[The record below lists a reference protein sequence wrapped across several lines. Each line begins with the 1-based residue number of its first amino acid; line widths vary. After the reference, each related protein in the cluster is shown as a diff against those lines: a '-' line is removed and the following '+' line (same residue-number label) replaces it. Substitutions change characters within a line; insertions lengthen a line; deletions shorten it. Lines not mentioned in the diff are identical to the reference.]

1 MKITKDTI
9 LRILR
14 LSLKQTPLAFFAV
27 DVFDELNKSNNITN
41 EKIDKAFNS
50 LKETSI
56 LLEELQKDLT
66 ERTEMVSKLKNDYEH
81 YSKLSEI
88 EKENIKPILLE
99 LSKTV
104 NKGKGRERWISF
116 AINIIAG
123 ILLFILGVW
132 LSPKVTGLFNNEKTN
147 QQIEQTIN
155 P

>member
-1 MKITKDTI
+1 MEINTDV
-9 LRILR
+9 LSRLLR
-14 LSLKQTPLAFFAV
+14 LSLKYTPISSIAV
-27 DVFDELNKSNNITN
+27 DIFDELKKSNNLTN
-41 EKIDKAFNS
+41 EKIDKAYQS
-50 LKETSI
+50 LKDTSTLI
-56 LLEELQKDLT
+56 DDLQKDLI
-66 ERTEMVSKLKNDYEH
+66 EKTEMVSKLKEDYEH

-88 EKENIKPILLE
+88 EKENIKPILIE

-104 NKGKGRERWISF
+104 DKGKGRERWISF

-132 LSPKVTGLFNNEKTN
+132 LSPKITKRLSPEKPN